1 MEDKNNPGNPRFLG
15 DKNVFFKRLRVLIF
29 FRVFFV
35 TLLLGSFSLFSIGHY
50 KITFPQGVIYLII
63 FIYILSI
70 VYLFL
75 LKRVRNLY
83 LFAYAQL
90 IIDSIGEIV
99 LIYLTGG
106 IESWFTSIML
116 LTVMASP
123 IVLDK
128 RAGFTIATIL
138 SILYGSMLDLQYY
151 GVIDL
156 FYESTLREKDFLYNI
171 FTHITALY
179 LTAYLTGYLVSR
191 LEKTTKK
198 LEEKNIDLQDLTLF
212 NRELI
217 ESLPSGLLT
226 TDIDGHIV
234 IFNKAAEAITGLNR
248 SKVIGKDIK
257 ELFPFLT
264 PPFEVQRKEAT
275 VNLNGDERVVGLT
288 ISETLN
294 SDGIK
299 TGHICIFQDITHLK
313 KMESELN
320 YKRTL
325 ATIGELS
332 ANMAHE
338 IRNPLASLKGAIEML
353 REGKISKEQSEKL
366 MNIALNEMD
375 RLNKIITDFLMYS
388 KPSPPEF
395 TTFDLHELL
404 EETLD
409 MAMIN
414 SSNQGDISIKKKFN
428 GDLFITG
435 DPNKLRQVFLN
446 LTINS
451 IESMANGGEL
461 KVSTRVQD
469 GYVDIRFEDSG
480 VGIKPE
486 NLEKIFYPFFTTKD
500 WGTGLGLSIVYRI
513 IQEHKGNIR
522 VDSIPGK
529 GSIFELKLPIYHNL
543 FTQIYLSR

>member
-1 MEDKNNPGNPRFLG
+1 MEDKNNPRNPRFLG

-70 VYLFL
+70 VYFFL
-75 LKRVRNLY
+75 LKRVSNLY
-83 LFAYAQL
+83 LFAYTQL
-90 IIDSIGEIV
+90 IIDAIGEIV

-123 IVLDK
+123 IVLNK
-128 RAGFTIATIL
+128 RAGYTIATIL

-151 GVIDL
+151 GVINL
-156 FYESTLREKDFLYNI
+156 SYEVSLREKDFLYNI

-179 LTAYLTGYLVSR
+179 LTAYLAGYLVSR

-198 LEEKNIDLQDLTLF
+198 LEEKDVDLQDLTIF

-217 ESLPSGLLT
+217 ESLPSGLIT
-226 TDIDGHIV
+226 TDREGIIM
-234 IFNKAAEAITGLNR
+234 IFNKAAEAITGLSR

-264 PPFEVQRKEAT
+264 PPFKVQREET
-275 VNLNGDERVVGLT
+275 TLNFNGDKKIVGLT
-288 ISETLN
+288 ISETAN
-294 SDGIK
+294 SDGEK
-299 TGHICIFQDITHLK
+299 TGYICIFRDITNLK
-313 KMESELN
+313 KLEAELN

-388 KPSPPEF
+388 RPSPPEF
-395 TTFDLHELL
+395 TSFDLHELL
-404 EETLD
+404 GETLD
-409 MAMIN
+409 MAMIS
-414 SSNQGDISIKKKFN
+414 SSNQADISLRKGFS

-435 DPNKLRQVFLN
+435 DPNKLRQVFIN
-446 LTINS
+446 LTTNA
-451 IESMANGGEL
+451 IESMGKGGEL
-461 KVSTRVQD
+461 KVSTMVHD

-486 NLEKIFYPFFTTKD
+486 NLEKIFYPFYTTKD

-513 IQEHKGNIR
+513 IQEHKGSIR
-522 VDSIPGK
+522 VDSVPGK
-529 GSIFELKLPIYHNL
+529 GTIFELELPLNQN
-543 FTQIYLSR
+543 FC

>member
-1 MEDKNNPGNPRFLG
+1 MEDKNNPGNSRFAG

-29 FRVFFV
+29 FRLFFV
-35 TLLLGSFSLFSIGHY
+35 TLLLGSFSFFNIGHY

-70 VYLFL
+70 FYFFL

-83 LFAYAQL
+83 IFAYAQL
-90 IIDSIGEIV
+90 IIDAIGEIV

-123 IVLDK
+123 IVLNK
-128 RAGFTIATIL
+128 RAGYTIATIL

-151 GVIDL
+151 GVISL
-156 FYESTLREKDFLYNI
+156 LYESTLREKDFLYNI

-179 LTAYLTGYLVSR
+179 LTAYLAGYLVSR
-191 LEKTTKK
+191 LEKTTRK
-198 LEEKNIDLQDLTLF
+198 LEEKDINLQDLTLF

-226 TDIDGHIV
+226 TDINGQIV
-234 IFNKAAEAITGLNR
+234 IFNKAAEAITGLSR
-248 SKVIGKDIK
+248 SQVIGKDIK

-275 VNLNGDERVVGLT
+275 VNLNGDERIVGLT

-388 KPSPPEF
+388 RPSPPVF
-395 TTFDLHELL
+395 TSFDLHELL
-404 EETLD
+404 GETLD
-409 MAMIN
+409 MAMTG
-414 SSNQGDISIKKKFN
+414 SSNQGSTSIKKGFK
-428 GDLFITG
+428 GDLYITG

-446 LTINS
+446 LTINA
-451 IESMANGGEL
+451 IEAMTNGGEL

-480 VGIKPE
+480 VGITPE
-486 NLEKIFYPFFTTKD
+486 NLEKIFYPFYTTKD

-522 VDSIPGK
+522 VDSVPGK
-529 GSIFELKLPIYHNL
+529 GSIFELELPINHKEHM
-543 FTQIYLSR
+543 IESGAK

>member
-1 MEDKNNPGNPRFLG
+1 MILQKNGVLKDKI
-15 DKNVFFKRLRVLIF
+15 KALIF
-29 FRVFFV
+29 SRLFFV
-35 TLLLGSFSLFSIGHY
+35 TILLGSFSLFNIGHY
-50 KITFPQGVIYLII
+50 KISFPQGVIYLIVSL
-63 FIYILSI
+63 YILSI
-70 VYLFL
+70 VYLLL
-75 LKRVRNLY
+75 LKRIRNLY
-83 LFAYAQL
+83 LFAYIQL
-90 IIDSIGEIV
+90 IIDAIGEIV
-99 LIYLTGG
+99 LIYFTGG

-128 RAGFTIATIL
+128 RAGYTIATIL

-151 GVIDL
+151 GVIAL
-156 FYESTLREKDFLYNI
+156 IYESTLREKDFLYNI

-179 LTAYLTGYLVSR
+179 LTAYLAGYLVSR

-198 LEEKNIDLQDLTLF
+198 LEEKDIDLQDLTLF

-234 IFNKAAEAITGLNR
+234 IFNKAAEAITGLSR
-248 SKVIGKDIK
+248 SRVIGKDIK

-264 PPFEVQRKEAT
+264 PPFEVQRSEAT
-275 VNLNGDERVVGLT
+275 VNLNGDERIVGLT

-299 TGHICIFQDITHLK
+299 TGHICVFQDITHLK

-353 REGKISKEQSEKL
+353 KEGKISKEQSEKL

-388 KPSPPEF
+388 RPSPSEF
-395 TTFDLHELL
+395 TSFDLHELL
-404 EETLD
+404 GETLD
-409 MAMIN
+409 MAMIS
-414 SSNQGDISIKKKFN
+414 SSNHGDISIKKGFS

-446 LTINS
+446 LTINA

-461 KVSTRVQD
+461 KVITRVQD
-469 GYVDIRFEDSG
+469 GYVNIRFEDSG

-486 NLEKIFYPFFTTKD
+486 NLEKIFYPFYTTKD

-522 VDSIPGK
+522 VDSVLGK
-529 GSIFELKLPIYHNL
+529 GTIFEIELPKL
-543 FTQIYLSR
+543 

>member
-1 MEDKNNPGNPRFLG
+1 MSLQE
-15 DKNVFFKRLRVLIF
+15 NVAFKEKIKAFIF
-29 FRVFFV
+29 FRIFFV
-35 TLLLGSFSLFSIGHY
+35 TLLLGSFSLFNIGHY
-50 KITFPQGVIYLII
+50 KISFPHGVIYLIVSL
-63 FIYILSI
+63 YILSI
-70 VYLFL
+70 LYFFL
-75 LKRVRNLY
+75 IKRVRNLY

-90 IIDSIGEIV
+90 IIDAIGEIV

-128 RAGFTIATIL
+128 RAGYTIATIL

-156 FYESTLREKDFLYNI
+156 LYESTLREKDFLYNI

-179 LTAYLTGYLVSR
+179 LTAYLAGYLVSR

-198 LEEKNIDLQDLTLF
+198 LEEKNINLQDLTLF

-226 TDIDGHIV
+226 TDIDGRIV

-264 PPFEVQRKEAT
+264 PPFEVQRGEAT
-275 VNLNGDERVVGLT
+275 VNLNGDERVIGLT

-294 SDGIK
+294 SEGIK

-338 IRNPLASLKGAIEML
+338 IRNPLASLKGSIEML
-353 REGKISKEQSEKL
+353 REGKISREHAERL
-366 MNIALNEMD
+366 MDIAISEMD
-375 RLNKIITDFLMYS
+375 RLNKIITDFLVYS
-388 KPSPPEF
+388 RPSSPELSV
-395 TTFDLHELL
+395 FDLNELL
-404 EETLD
+404 GETLD
-409 MAMIN
+409 IVKLN
-414 SSNQGDISIKKKFN
+414 PSVDSISIKREFSGSLLIK
-428 GDLFITG
+428 GD
-435 DPNKLRQVFLN
+435 
-446 LTINS
+446 
-451 IESMANGGEL
+451 A
-461 KVSTRVQD
+461 
-469 GYVDIRFEDSG
+469 
-480 VGIKPE
+480 
-486 NLEKIFYPFFTTKD
+486 
-500 WGTGLGLSIVYRI
+500 
-513 IQEHKGNIR
+513 
-522 VDSIPGK
+522 
-529 GSIFELKLPIYHNL
+529 
-543 FTQIYLSR
+543 